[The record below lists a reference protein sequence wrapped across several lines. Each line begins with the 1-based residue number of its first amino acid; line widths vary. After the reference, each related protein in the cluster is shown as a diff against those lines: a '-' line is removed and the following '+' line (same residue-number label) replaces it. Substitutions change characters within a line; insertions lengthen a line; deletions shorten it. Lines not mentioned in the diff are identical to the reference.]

1 MLKAGRAQCLA
12 QRPCRCIACLD
23 SPTCQQAAVGWARA
37 PAPAPVGRLVPAASP
52 ACPRTA
58 AQRHPLRPALQDVTL
73 APLASDMLAR
83 MLALA
88 RDALDMAITM
98 AAPNPADWPAAYGAA
113 LPQLLEPLPF
123 ESPSDAAS
131 EDPVDAGTQAEEAEE
146 DLPAMHAEPA
156 DGGAAAK
163 AQPPLPAGEPPALR
177 RRLRQSPSSQDDQY
191 YYDESY
197 DDAED
202 DYR

>member
-1 MLKAGRAQCLA
+1 M
-12 QRPCRCIACLD
+12 
-23 SPTCQQAAVGWARA
+23 
-37 PAPAPVGRLVPAASP
+37 
-52 ACPRTA
+52 
-58 AQRHPLRPALQDVTL
+58 TL

-88 RDALDMAITM
+88 RDALDMAISM
-98 AAPNPADWPAAYGAA
+98 AAPKPSDWRVAYGAP
-113 LPQLLEPLPF
+113 LPHLLEPLPF
-123 ESPSDAAS
+123 ANPLDAAS

-146 DLPAMHAEPA
+146 VLPAMHAEPA

-163 AQPPLPAGEPPALR
+163 AQPPLPAGEPPARR